1 MTDKIDLKQQHK
13 ALYAPSA
20 KEPAII
26 DVPTFQFLQIDGQG
40 NPAHNPA
47 YPEAVSTLYAAA
59 YALKFAVKK
68 QTGIDFAVMPL
79 EGLWWMADGSIVS
92 DDNKDFWSW
101 TMMILQPEWVTPAL
115 WDEILPEV
123 RKKKAPARL
132 DDLRLESYEEGL
144 SVQLLHLGAYTDE
157 HANIMRMHAYALGQG
172 HALRGKHHE
181 IYLNDP
187 QRTAPER
194 LKTVLRQPITHAG

>member
-1 MTDKIDLKQQHK
+1 MAEKIDLKQQYK
-13 ALYAPSA
+13 TLYAPSA
-20 KEPAII
+20 KEPGII
-26 DVPTFQFLQIDGQG
+26 EVPSFQFLQIDGQG
-40 NPAHNPA
+40 NPANNPA
-47 YPEAVSTLYAAA
+47 YPEAVSTLYTAA

-92 DDNKDFWSW
+92 DNNKDFWSW

-115 WDEILPEV
+115 WEKTLPEV

-132 DDLRLESYEEGL
+132 DDLRLENYHEGL
-144 SVQLLHLGAYTDE
+144 SVQLMHLGAYTDE
-157 HANIMRMHAYALGQG
+157 HPNIMRMHEYALRQG
-172 HALRGKHHE
+172 HVLTGKHHE

-194 LKTVLRQPITHAG
+194 LKTVLRQPIK